1 MLVGTNVGA
10 KFLNSLKFRH
20 KLLLLPL
27 LAGVG
32 FILVLGVS
40 IFFSVR
46 NQRLLEQI
54 ENGYY
59 PAVDNAEAM
68 NQDLTLIQRGLQD
81 AVAAQNA
88 GALEEVDALHA
99 GFLKRFDD
107 SATNSVIVRQ
117 EALKMREAFE
127 QYYALAR
134 PTTLR
139 MINGESG
146 DGLLTALNAMKDRY
160 NAVQKMLEAD
170 LAADKRAVTNSF
182 EATARTQKTTTALMI
197 AVVFVC
203 IALLIFVSLH
213 VSALVTRSLER
224 VVTVAESVADGD
236 LTSDITADSTDEM
249 GKLLIAMQGMS
260 RKLSEIIGQVRAGS
274 GMLAS
279 AAGQL
284 SASASE
290 VSQATGQQASSVEE
304 TTSSL
309 EEMSASIAQN
319 AENSHIM
326 GEIAV
331 RAAHDAEQSGAAV
344 AETVA
349 AMKAIAER
357 ISIIEEIAFQTNL
370 LALNAAIE
378 AARAGDMGR
387 GFAVVASEVRK
398 LAERSQSAAKEIRGL
413 AGTSVQVAER
423 SGALMQELVAT
434 TKKTSDLLQ
443 EVAAASGEQ
452 ASGVNQINRAM
463 AQLDQVTQRNAAA
476 AEELSSTAE
485 EMNSQATTLQG
496 AISFFTV
503 TGLNDEAAEIPSPP
517 NAKFKA
523 SGALPPIGRAG
534 VTAGAAPSAR
544 KGPIDR
550 SVVAREVLQ
559 PPMPVGDTTEYKR
572 F

>member
-1 MLVGTNVGA
+1 MQIRNNFGA
-10 KFLNSLKFRH
+10 SFLNNLRFRH

-27 LAGVG
+27 LAAVG
-32 FILVLGVS
+32 FVLVLGVS

-46 NQRLLEQI
+46 NQRLLDQI
-54 ENGYY
+54 EQGYY
-59 PAVDNAEAM
+59 PAVGNAEAM
-68 NQDLTLIQRGLQD
+68 NQILTAIQRGLQD

-88 GALEEVDALHA
+88 AALEEVDALHA
-99 GFLKRFDD
+99 ALLKRLTE
-107 SATNSVIVRQ
+107 STTNTVIDQSEHRRI
-117 EALKMREAFE
+117 REAYE
-127 QYYALAR
+127 QYYAAAR

-139 MINGESG
+139 MINGETG
-146 DGLLTALNAMKDRY
+146 DSLLAALQTMKERY
-160 NAVQKMLEAD
+160 NTVQKMLGDD
-170 LAADKRAVTNSF
+170 LEDDKAAVASSF
-182 EATARTQKTTTALMI
+182 QKTAQTQRTTTLLMI
-197 AVVFVC
+197 AVVLLC
-203 IALLIFVSLH
+203 IAALVFVSLY
-213 VSALVTRSLER
+213 VSGHVTRSLDFVVNVAER
-224 VVTVAESVADGD
+224 VANGD
-236 LTSDITADSTDEM
+236 LTSEIEVSSTDEL
-249 GKLLIAMQGMS
+249 GKLLGAMQEMS
-260 RKLSEIIGQVRAGS
+260 LKLSEIIGQVRAGS
-274 GMLAS
+274 NMLAS

-284 SASASE
+284 SASALE

-326 GEIAV
+326 GKIATK
-331 RAAHDAEQSGAAV
+331 AALDAEQSGQSV
-344 AETVA
+344 GETVA

-357 ISIIEEIAFQTNL
+357 ISIVEEIAFQTNL

-398 LAERSQSAAKEIRGL
+398 LAERSQGAAKEIRGL

-423 SGALMQELVAT
+423 SGALMQELVGT

-452 ASGVNQINRAM
+452 AAGVNQINRAM

-485 EMNSQATTLQG
+485 EMSSQAATLQG
-496 AISFFTV
+496 AISFFSV
-503 TGLNDEAAEIPSPP
+503 TGLNDEAAEIPQPP
-517 NAKFKA
+517 DAKFKTPMVT
-523 SGALPPIGRAG
+523 LPIRRAG
-534 VTAGAAPSAR
+534 VTAGAAPSGR
-544 KGPIDR
+544 GGNGRDI
-550 SVVAREVLQ
+550 LQ
-559 PPMPVGDTTEYKR
+559 PPLPAGDTTEYKR

>member
-10 KFLNSLKFRH
+10 KFLNNLRFRG

-27 LAGVG
+27 LAGIG
-32 FILVLGVS
+32 FVLVLCVS

-46 NQRLLEQI
+46 NQRLLALI
-54 ENGYY
+54 EHGYY
-59 PAVDNAEAM
+59 PAVANADAL
-68 NQDLTLIQRGLQD
+68 NQDLMAIQRGLQD

-88 GALEEVDALHA
+88 AALIEVDGLHT
-99 GFLKRFDD
+99 GLLKRIDE
-107 SATNSVIVRQ
+107 SASNPVVVPAEHRKI
-117 EALKMREAFE
+117 REAVE
-127 QYYALAR
+127 SYYTMAR
-134 PTTLR
+134 STTLR

-146 DGLLTALNAMKDRY
+146 DALLAALQSMKQRY
-160 NAVQKMLEAD
+160 NVVQKLLESD
-170 LAADKRAVTNSF
+170 LAEDKQAVAASF
-182 EATARTQKTTTALMI
+182 ASTARTQRMTTILMT
-197 AVVFVC
+197 VVVLLC
-203 IALLIFVSLH
+203 IGALIFVSLH
-213 VSALVTRSLER
+213 VAKLVTRSLDR
-224 VVTVAESVADGD
+224 VVTVAQSVANGD
-236 LTSDITADSTDEM
+236 LTSEIAVDSTDET
-249 GKLLIAMQGMS
+249 GELLTAMQEMS
-260 RKLSEIIGQVRAGS
+260 RKLSETIGQVRAGA

-279 AAGQL
+279 AAEQL

-331 RAAHDAEQSGAAV
+331 KAAHDAEQSGAAV
-344 AETVA
+344 TETVA
-349 AMKAIAER
+349 AMKSIAER
-357 ISIIEEIAFQTNL
+357 ISIVEEIAFQTNL

-398 LAERSQSAAKEIRGL
+398 LAERSQGAAKEIRSL

-503 TGLNDEAAEIPSPP
+503 TGLNDEAAELPP
-517 NAKFKA
+517 PRDAKFKA
-523 SGALPPIGRAG
+523 SGPAPQIRRAG
-534 VTAGAAPSAR
+534 VNAGAAPSGR
-544 KGPIDR
+544 GSGR
-550 SVVAREVLQ
+550 NVLQ

>member
-1 MLVGTNVGA
+1 MRVQKNFGA
-10 KFLNSLKFRH
+10 SFLNNLKFRH

-27 LAGVG
+27 LAAVG
-32 FILVLGVS
+32 FVLVLGVS

-46 NQRLLEQI
+46 NQRLLDQI
-54 ENGYY
+54 EHGYY
-59 PAVDNAEAM
+59 PAVGNAEAM
-68 NQDLTLIQRGLQD
+68 NQVLTAIQRGLQD

-88 GALEEVDALHA
+88 AALDEVDALHA
-99 GFLKRFDD
+99 ALLKRL
-107 SATNSVIVRQ
+107 SESTTNEVIDQSEHRRIRD
-117 EALKMREAFE
+117 AYE
-127 QYYALAR
+127 QYYATAR

-139 MINGESG
+139 MINGETG
-146 DGLLTALNAMKDRY
+146 DSLLAALQTMKERY
-160 NAVQKMLEAD
+160 NTVQKMLGDDLVDDKAAVAD
-170 LAADKRAVTNSF
+170 SF
-182 EATARTQKTTTALMI
+182 HKTAQTQRTTTLLMI
-197 AVVFVC
+197 GVVLLC
-203 IALLIFVSLH
+203 ITALVFVSLY
-213 VSALVTRSLER
+213 VSGHVTRSLDF
-224 VVTVAESVADGD
+224 VVNVAESVANGD
-236 LTSDITADSTDEM
+236 LTSEIEVSSTDEL
-249 GKLLIAMQGMS
+249 GKLLAAMQEMS

-274 GMLAS
+274 NMLAS

-284 SASASE
+284 SASALE

-326 GEIAV
+326 GQIATK
-331 RAAHDAEQSGAAV
+331 AALDAEQSGQAV
-344 AETVA
+344 GETVA
-349 AMKAIAER
+349 AMKSIAER
-357 ISIIEEIAFQTNL
+357 ISIVEEIAFQTNL

-398 LAERSQSAAKEIRGL
+398 LAERSQGAAKEIRGL
-413 AGTSVQVAER
+413 AGSSVRVAER
-423 SGALMQELVAT
+423 SGALMQELVET

-485 EMNSQATTLQG
+485 EMNSQAATLQG

-503 TGLNDEAAEIPSPP
+503 TGLNDEAAEIPQPTD
-517 NAKFKA
+517 AKFKA
-523 SGALPPIGRAG
+523 PMVTPPIRRAG
-534 VTAGAAPSAR
+534 PAGAVPSGR
-544 KGPIDR
+544 CGNGRD
-550 SVVAREVLQ
+550 VLQ
-559 PPMPVGDTTEYKR
+559 PPLPAGDTTEYKR